1 MSGMLDHPPFL
12 HTRQD
17 SDTIDTN
24 DTNVT
29 NFIGNPPGVGGLR
42 NVLRSRQKVIASE
55 AVRLLQPAALVRRA
69 SPGCRRCRVASCFS
83 VAGLSSQGARKRHLK
98 KLDNK
103 TEEQ

>member
-1 MSGMLDHPPFL
+1 MPDHPPFL

-17 SDTIDTN
+17 SETTDTSDTS
-24 DTNVT
+24 DTSDT
-29 NFIGNPPGVGGLR
+29 NFIGNPPGAGGLR

-83 VAGLSSQGARKRHLK
+83 VAGLSSQEARKRHLK